1 MARIVFKL
9 ALAILLIPPPLSTV
23 IARDIEGQP
32 TQTEIGNF
40 RVVNVSSAQI
50 RVIVDYV
57 FLGSEATGPVSI
69 HATPE
74 EAGSVFDPRLVE
86 VEEIPVQ
93 TGRQTVSLLI
103 TKRNDA
109 RDFTSMAIRVCM
121 STVDRA
127 VLCRDFPHE
136 KRWTAP
142 VPPPDPLPPPPPT
155 PPPPKPCA
163 ISGTVSGRLAGV
175 VLPDNPLGKP
185 VNVRLRHMVLM
196 GPNDLRRTSP
206 VTISSLVDNTTG
218 KGRFT
223 FSGLTPDV
231 DYRISAAFF
240 KSDPTHRVISCKAGS
255 TRIVS
260 FRILGP
266 IPEG

>member
-1 MARIVFKL
+1 MARVVFKL

-23 IARDIEGQP
+23 MARDIKVQP
-32 TQTEIGNF
+32 AQTDIGNF
-40 RVVNVSSAQI
+40 RVVNVSSAQL
-50 RVIVDYV
+50 RVTVDYV
-57 FLGSEATGPVSI
+57 FLGTEATGPVSI

-74 EAGSVFDPRLVE
+74 EAGGVFDPRVVE
-86 VEEIPVQ
+86 FEEVPVQ
-93 TGRQTVSLLI
+93 IGRQTVSLLI

-109 RDFTSMAIRVCM
+109 RDFTSVAIRVCM
-121 STVDRA
+121 STADRA

-142 VPPPDPLPPPPPT
+142 VPPPDPPPPPP
-155 PPPPKPCA
+155 PPPPKPCS
-163 ISGTVSGRLAGV
+163 ISGTVSGQLAGV

-185 VNVRLRHMVLM
+185 ANVRLRHMVLL
-196 GPNDLRRTSP
+196 GPNDLRRTAP
-206 VTISSLVDNTTG
+206 VTISSLVDNKTG
-218 KGRFT
+218 KGRYT

-240 KSDPTHRVISCKAGS
+240 KSDPAHRVISCSAGS
-255 TRIVS
+255 TRIVN

-266 IPEG
+266 VPEG